1 VISFAADERA
11 RLCDQLLQG
20 GPDAP
25 TLCAG
30 WTARDLAAH
39 LVLRESRPDASVGVA
54 VRPLAGYTER
64 VRLEIAARPWEQLVR
79 AVRGGP
85 PMWSPMRIPAVG
97 ERVNAVEF
105 FVHHEDL
112 RRAQPEWTPRPLE
125 PATQTMLWRTLL
137 MGGSWLYRRSP
148 VGIVLQRPDGARTTA
163 RRAKDGRSVT
173 VAGEPPELVL
183 HAFGRQAHARV
194 EVDGDPLDVA
204 ALERARL
211 GP

>member
-1 VISFAADERA
+1 MISFAADERA

-79 AVRGGP
+79 EVRGGP
-85 PMWSPMRIPAVG
+85 PLWSPMRIRAVG
-97 ERVNAVEF
+97 ELVNAVEF

-125 PATQTMLWRTLL
+125 PSTQAMLWRTLQT
-137 MGGSWLYRRSP
+137 GGGWLYRHGP
-148 VGIVLQRPDGARTTA
+148 VGVVLARPDGTRTTA
-163 RRAKDGRSVT
+163 RRARAGRSVT
-173 VAGEPPELVL
+173 VTGEPAELVL
-183 HAFGRQAHARV
+183 HAFGRQAHALV
-194 EVDGDPLDVA
+194 ELDGDPLDVA
-204 ALERARL
+204 ALAAARL